1 MIIKQWLYSTIAK
14 LNELSVPTARLD
26 AEVLLA
32 DLLGKDRSWLHAHPD
47 YTLQRSDL
55 CKLEEQ
61 VARRVDG
68 EPIAYII
75 GKKEFYGRDF
85 MVNKGVLVP
94 RPESE
99 SFIELLMEL
108 NNDKSVPGFLHQVL
122 DMGTG
127 SGCLAVTVKLEN
139 PSLKVFATD
148 ISKKALTVAEQNARK
163 HEVEIRFKV
172 QSLLDGDEIRYDII
186 LANLPYVPEDMKHI
200 SIQKEPREALYS
212 GIDGLDHYRR
222 LFNQLESKRVKI
234 KYILTESLIKQHAE
248 VENLATVTGYILKDT
263 SGLVQLFMK
272 LS

>member
-1 MIIKQWLYSTIAK
+1 
-14 LNELSVPTARLD
+14 
-26 AEVLLA
+26 
-32 DLLGKDRSWLHAHPD
+32 
-47 YTLQRSDL
+47 
-55 CKLEEQ
+55 
-61 VARRVDG
+61 
-68 EPIAYII
+68 
-75 GKKEFYGRDF
+75 
-85 MVNKGVLVP
+85 
-94 RPESE
+94 
-99 SFIELLMEL
+99 
-108 NNDKSVPGFLHQVL
+108 LHQVL